1 MTVIIHILINQ
12 QPACSRPRI
21 KWVFSLNK
29 MLVKTYRLPYIV
41 SKHKINERWY
51 FWYIDLVLMLLK
63 MRSVMKQTANRLWA
77 ERGAALCGES
87 EKDWMS
93 FSQIRGQ
100 WWQATG
106 VGCVKEEFGKELN
119 MKLDCSSRWDSLADM
134 VNIVCNTMLFV
145 VAW

>member
-1 MTVIIHILINQ
+1 MMLKKMGSMNKTDTQ
-12 QPACSRPRI
+12 AKSRPAQHSEES
-21 KWVFSLNK
+21 KEDCVSL
-29 MLVKTYRLPYIV
+29 
-41 SKHKINERWY
+41 
-51 FWYIDLVLMLLK
+51 
-63 MRSVMKQTANRLWA
+63 
-77 ERGAALCGES
+77 
-87 EKDWMS
+87 
-93 FSQIRGQ
+93 SQVRGQ